1 MDGWKDEWMEESC
14 LTMRACMTDG
24 WMGHD
29 EVLQLLLKHGASAK
43 ENKFGLTL
51 RMVATQKENFK
62 VAGMLL
68 KPALPTTTPTEAFTP
83 SSP

>member
-1 MDGWKDEWMEESC
+1 MDGLMNGSGGNC
-14 LTMRACMTDG
+14 AIA
-24 WMGHD
+24 
-29 EVLQLLLKHGASAK
+29 LKHGASAK

-68 KPALPTTTPTEAFTP
+68 KPALPTSTPTEAFTP